1 MSIKLPPTEIV
12 HRVDGWIGAG
22 ADPSRIPEPIAELIE
37 RQATL
42 DDTVETIRIRA
53 RMLQRHFGLKSGD
66 EL

>member
-42 DDTVETIRIRA
+42 DDTVETIRA
-53 RMLQRHFGLKSGD
+53 RMLRRHFGLKGD
-66 EL
+66 EF